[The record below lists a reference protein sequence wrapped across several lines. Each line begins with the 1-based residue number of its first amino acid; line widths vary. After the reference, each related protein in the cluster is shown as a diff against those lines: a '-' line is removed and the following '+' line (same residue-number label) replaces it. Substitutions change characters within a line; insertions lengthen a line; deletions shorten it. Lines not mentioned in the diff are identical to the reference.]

1 MGPNWLA
8 FLVRAL
14 SAVPYVVAGIEQVHG
29 SAMSGAD
36 KKELAMQALNLSA
49 NVALGLDPQHQ
60 QLIGAAAQL
69 ASSAI
74 DGTVAVMNAAKG
86 SSVKPPVHVAAAAA
100 VTPSHPAHELNSAA
114 PAQDGVTVSQGA
126 ATIQELLRIR

>member
-36 KKELAMQALNLSA
+36 KKELALQALNLSA

-69 ASSAI
+69 ASSTI

-86 SSVKPPVHVAAAAA
+86 STAKPPVHVAA
-100 VTPSHPAHELNSAA
+100 VTPSHPAPAA
-114 PAQDGVTVSQGA
+114 ASSNHVADGVTVSQGA
-126 ATIQELLRIR
+126 APISELLPLR